1 MKNLQLLTPRRA
13 DRLAAGATPL
23 VLSLS
28 RALVAGFVASVTMV
42 LAFAAA
48 IAVLLG
54 LGGLPWPVVGDWFR
68 GLTSNALIDV
78 ARPNLYVAAAVFLV
92 GGLLWALLY
101 GLVFESRLS
110 GPGWKRGVL
119 FALVPWLF
127 SLVIFLPIVGGG
139 LLGLGLGA
147 GPLPVLGNFVL
158 HMVYGAALGGI
169 YGAVD
174 SMEEGSVTPDREDV
188 LSASRSQVG
197 AARGIL
203 VGLAIGIGLGL
214 LSALV
219 PQFTGSHA
227 LGMNPLAL
235 GLAMAL
241 IGAAFGALVG
251 SLQAA

>member
-1 MKNLQLLTPRRA
+1 MKDAQLLTPGHT
-13 DRLAAGATPL
+13 DRLAGATPL

-48 IAVLLG
+48 FVVMLV
-54 LGGLPWPVVGDWFR
+54 LGGLPLPIVGNWFR
-68 GLTSNALIDV
+68 GLTSNTLIDV
-78 ARPNLYVAAAVFLV
+78 ARPNLYVAAAVFLA

-101 GLVFESRLS
+101 GLVFETRLR
-110 GPGWKRGVL
+110 GLGWQRGVQ
-119 FALVPWLF
+119 FALIPWLF
-127 SLVIFLPIVGGG
+127 SLVVFLPLVGGG
-139 LLGLGLGA
+139 FLGLSLGA
-147 GPLPVLGNFVL
+147 GPLPVLGNLIL
-158 HMVYGAALGGI
+158 HAVYGAALGAI

-174 SMEEGSVTPDREDV
+174 SMEERPDSEDA

-203 VGLAIGIGLGL
+203 VGLVVGIGLGL
-214 LSALV
+214 LSAVV
-219 PQFTGSHA
+219 PQLSGSHS

-235 GLAMAL
+235 GLALAL

-251 SLQAA
+251 SLQAS